1 MIQGLLEA
9 RELANMLAEATE
21 LLLDCPRACQLRK
34 QYEEFVLQNDVST
47 VDTGGENC
55 GRIIYSSFCGGK

>member
-21 LLLDCPRACQLRK
+21 LLLDCPRACQLR
-34 QYEEFVLQNDVST
+34 QRYEEFVLQNDVST
-47 VDTGGENC
+47 ADTGGETC
-55 GRIIYSSFCGGK
+55 GRTVYPPLCGRK

>member
-9 RELANMLAEATE
+9 RELANMLAEAME
-21 LLLDCPRACQLRK
+21 LLLDYPRACQPRK

-47 VDTGGENC
+47 VGTGGESC
-55 GRIIYSSFCGGK
+55 GRTVYSPFCGRK

>member
-9 RELANMLAEATE
+9 RELANMLAEAME

-47 VDTGGENC
+47 VGTGGENC
-55 GRIIYSSFCGGK
+55 GRIIYSSFCRRE